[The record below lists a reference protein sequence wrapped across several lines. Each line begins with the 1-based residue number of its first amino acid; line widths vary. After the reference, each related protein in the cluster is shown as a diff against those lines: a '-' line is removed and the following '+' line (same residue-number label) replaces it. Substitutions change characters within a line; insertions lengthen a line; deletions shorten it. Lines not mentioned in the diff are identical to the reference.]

1 MKKLI
6 ATMQKREVSRE
17 VMVNKLE
24 EILIPLAEILND
36 NTPVYQGFPLKSISI
51 KGDEEAFMIS
61 FNGQTLALVNL
72 KHSQFSVFYSP
83 NYDLTAEEHAVISHL
98 WSELQKARANNAIE
112 NLMKLLASKY
122 VNN

>member
-6 ATMQKREVSRE
+6 ATMQKRESRE
-17 VMVNKLE
+17 EMVNKLE
-24 EILIPLAEILND
+24 EILIPLASILND

-98 WSELQKARANNAIE
+98 WSELQKVRANNAME